1 MTDSYDKVK
10 KLIRIVD
17 MVNNSDIASIKQ
29 SITQIIN
36 IINDPESG
44 AKDLKDSIELDPPL
58 SAKVLKLANSAL
70 YGYPRTIS
78 EIQEAIICIGFEAVK
93 ELALSQKISELFAKE
108 KIING
113 YSRISLWKHSV
124 AIAICSKLVYRREFR
139 ERGEN
144 AYAAGLLHDIGITVI
159 DQFLPSVF
167 RKVIDEYTDK
177 KNSLHST
184 ETNILGYNHADIGMA
199 IAKNWQF
206 PDELIAGLGYHHNPG
221 EAEDE
226 TAKIAYIIAASEYI
240 CQSKNIGF
248 VEDYSQNK
256 KLFRTYL
263 DKLDMKE
270 KALELIV
277 EEVEEETKKMEKAG
291 WF

>member
-1 MTDSYDKVK
+1 
-10 KLIRIVD
+10 RIVD

-29 SITQIIN
+29 SITQIIS

-44 AKDLKDSIELDPPL
+44 AKDLKNAIELDPPL

-70 YGYPRTIS
+70 YGYPKTIC
-78 EIQEAIICIGFEAVK
+78 EIQEAIVCIGFEAVK
-93 ELALSQKISELFAKE
+93 ELALSQKIGEIFAKE
-108 KIING
+108 QIING

-124 AIAICSKLVYRREFR
+124 AIAVCSKLIYRREFR
-139 ERGEN
+139 EKGDN

-159 DQFLPSVF
+159 DQFLPSTF
-167 RKVIDEYTDK
+167 KKVIDECADK
-177 KNSLHST
+177 KDNLYDT
-184 ETNILGYNHADIGMA
+184 ETSILGYNHADIGMA
-199 IAKNWQF
+199 IAKDWQF
-206 PDELIAGLGYHHNPG
+206 PDELIVGLGYHHNPD
-221 EAEDE
+221 EADDE
-226 TAKIAYIIAASEYI
+226 FAKIAYIIAASDYI

-256 KLFRTYL
+256 KLFRTCL
-263 DKLDMKE
+263 DNLNMKE

-277 EEVEEETKKMEKAG
+277 EEVEEEIKNMEKAG